1 MGALQLPCACVTFR
15 SQVPACWD
23 AEVDDRVKEL
33 REYNKRVK
41 IYCCIVIS
49 IFVILAL
56 SFALLV
62 LHALVKTVMVS
73 FYCDCGW
80 NLRLNETVSRLRFT
94 SLHHITQPP
103 KEGPMSFGR
112 GE

>member
-1 MGALQLPCACVTFR
+1 
-15 SQVPACWD
+15 VPACWD

-80 NLRLNETVSRLRFT
+80 NLRLNPFDGCV
-94 SLHHITQPP
+94 PP
-103 KEGPMSFGR
+103 QSGTGTCFVA
-112 GE
+112 